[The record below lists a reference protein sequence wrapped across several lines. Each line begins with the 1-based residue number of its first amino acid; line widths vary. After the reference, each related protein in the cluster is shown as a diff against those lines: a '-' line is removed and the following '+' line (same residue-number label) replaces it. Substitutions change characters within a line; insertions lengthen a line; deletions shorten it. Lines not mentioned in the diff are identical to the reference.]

1 MTDIRKILNQ
11 LATESAQLLDTQFL
25 APCVRGGRVRFGVNS
40 MVYTFQPQPHNF
52 EGWAI
57 FQPINEKVAVV
68 VDEPSLPQLAEYLQL
83 LVPICLHLACV
94 LQGQT

>member
-25 APCVRGGRVRFGVNS
+25 APCVGGGRVRIGFKS
-40 MVYTFQPQPHNF
+40 MIYTFKPQPQNF

-57 FQPINEKVAVV
+57 FQPINEQIAAV

-83 LVPICLHLACV
+83 LVPIRLHLACV
-94 LQGQT
+94 LQG